1 MESSPSAAAW
11 KRIRSAAVLLGLAVI
26 AVAVWGHHVGLGSGS
41 TMGRVRWL
49 VLLVGL
55 GIVAAGVLGPRIVA
69 AHRAIAIV
77 LLNTLI
83 ALIGLELAS
92 AVGLAL
98 VGRSAPTQTFGWTR
112 DNAESPKAS
121 YYASQPW
128 AEAYWDEFELA
139 YQHTYHPYYLWRLK
153 PYAGRLIR
161 IGPAGLRET
170 PGARCVEGAYRVFV
184 FGGSTVWGMG
194 SPDSGTIPAHLQALL
209 AERLS
214 RPVCVVNFGQLG
226 FTTAQDVVQLEA
238 ELRAG
243 NVPDLALFYGGV
255 NDYTTAFIFGQTGIH
270 FNLTRIARA
279 YEELR
284 KPKPAPGVLDLVRQT
299 NAFRLAAELRRPPGT
314 PLLEGQT
321 RYFDSDSLA
330 QAVVNTFAS
339 NHRQVDLLGRGY
351 GFKAAFF
358 WQPSVSDGD
367 KPLTEEEQRFL
378 ENEQATR
385 LGRKTYPMAKARM
398 ADTPGLYYLGG
409 VFAAEPATM
418 YIDSHHLTPEANRR
432 AALAILDRIQ
442 AELPASSRKAQASEA
457 TGA

>member
-1 MESSPSAAAW
+1 MA
-11 KRIRSAAVLLGLAVI
+11 L
-26 AVAVWGHHVGLGSGS
+26 
-41 TMGRVRWL
+41 
-49 VLLVGL
+49 
-55 GIVAAGVLGPRIVA
+55 
-69 AHRAIAIV
+69 V
-77 LLNTLI
+77 LLNTLVV
-83 ALIGLELAS
+83 LVVLELAS

-98 VGRSAPTQTFGWTR
+98 VGRSAQSQQFGWTR
-112 DNAESPKAS
+112 ADADSPKAS

-139 YQHTYHPYYLWRLK
+139 YQHVYHPYYIWRQK
-153 PYAGRLIR
+153 PFAGRLIR
-161 IGPAGLRET
+161 IDSAGLRET
-170 PGARCVEGAYRVFV
+170 PGARCVQGAYRVYV

-255 NDYTTAFIFGQTGIH
+255 NDYTTAFIFGRTGIH

-284 KPKPAPGVLDLVRQT
+284 KPKPAPGVFDLVRQT
-299 NAFRLAAELRRPPGT
+299 NAFRLAAELRRPAGP

-330 QAVVNTFAS
+330 QAVVSTFAS
-339 NHRQVDLLGRGY
+339 NHRQVDILGRGY
-351 GFKAAFF
+351 GFKVAFF
-358 WQPSVSDGD
+358 WQPSVADGA

-378 ENEQATR
+378 EDEQATR
-385 LGRKTYPMAKARM
+385 LGRKTYPIARARM
-398 ADTPGLYYLGG
+398 ADTPGLHYLGG
-409 VFAAEPATM
+409 LFATEPATM

-432 AALAILDRIQ
+432 AALAILDLIQ
-442 AELPASSRKAQASEA
+442 GELPASSRDTQASEA